1 MVNTNNNEEEITR
14 VKHLA
19 YCSNDP
25 VVQTDAIDALAT
37 HEEQQAID
45 AITEIINLTGI
56 SDQVKEHGQS
66 TIKYLKSRKKDIH
79 SNSI

>member
-1 MVNTNNNEEEITR
+1 LANTNNNEEEVTR

-25 VVQTDAIDALAT
+25 VVQTGAIDALAT

-45 AITEIINLTGI
+45 AITEIINLSGI
-56 SDQVKEHGQS
+56 SDQVREHGQS
-66 TIKYLKSRKKDIH
+66 TIEYIKSRKKDIH
-79 SNSI
+79 NDSI